1 MALMKNIRRK
11 QFGIFSALFAI
22 LLLIAF
28 LAVTLMLVSIQLLIR
43 SYKEFTY
50 EKPVAVVIVK
60 PAGNQKAK
68 LTLVQSEGKDST
80 LVKKEFNISGD
91 QWIIEGDIL
100 KWKPYLNFL
109 GLHSRY
115 RLTRIEGRYLRIRD
129 EKSKKR
135 SLYALNE
142 ESQDNI
148 WTLLYRVAYKLPLVN
163 TVYVSAAYQF
173 SDREN
178 IFLVYVTDS
187 GFLIRRKKE

>member
-142 ESQDNI
+142 ESQGNI
-148 WTLLYRVAYKLPLVN
+148 WALLYRVAYKLPLVN
-163 TVYVSAAYQF
+163 TVYGSAAYQF